1 MGQGILNPKNNIET
15 DLQLIYD
22 DCVVYYWKNKIW
34 PYYMLNAMEW
44 LINEKAKYG
53 VKLKKGN
60 IILTGSYGPP
70 IPINDFENIK
80 VTSSSLMYRYF
91 V

>member
-1 MGQGILNPKNNIET
+1 
-15 DLQLIYD
+15 
-22 DCVVYYWKNKIW
+22 
-34 PYYMLNAMEW
+34 MLNAMEW

-70 IPINDFENIK
+70 IPINDFVNIK
-80 VTSSSLMYRYF
+80 VTSSSF
-91 V
+91 GSVSAFFF